1 MKLKLKNTKIIEDIT
16 DENDEVIG
24 KVSFDPK
31 DARAYK
37 VFLNLINLIED
48 YQKKDKKIGDIED
61 LPTGEIKSIEDIE
74 IYKDSFDKL
83 ETKIDNYLELE
94 TEIKKITDEVFGNVS
109 ETFSKI
115 SNSIEPYIELVQWAT
130 PYFKKERS
138 EKVNT
143 YLSKKEDVL

>member
-37 VFLNLINLIED
+37 AFLNLIKLIED
-48 YQKKDKKIGDIED
+48 YQKKDKKIGDIEN
-61 LPTGEIKSIEDIE
+61 LPKEEIKSIEDIE

-83 ETKIDNYLELE
+83 ENKIDNYLELE

-115 SNSIEPYIELVQWAT
+115 SNSIEPYIELVHWAT
-130 PYFKKERS
+130 PYFKKERLN
-138 EKVNT
+138 KVDT

>member
-16 DENDEVIG
+16 NENDEVIG
-24 KVSFDPK
+24 SVSFDPK

-37 VFLNLINLIED
+37 AFLSLIKLIED
-48 YQKKDKKIGDIED
+48 YQRKDKKIGDIEN
-61 LPTGEIKSIEDIE
+61 LPKEEIKSIEDIE

-83 ETKIDNYLELE
+83 ENKIDNYLELE

-109 ETFSKI
+109 ETFSKV

>member
-37 VFLNLINLIED
+37 AFLNLIKLIED
-48 YQKKDKKIGDIED
+48 YQKKEKKIGDIEN
-61 LPTGEIKSIEDIE
+61 LPKEEIKSIEDIE

-83 ETKIDNYLELE
+83 ENKIDNYLELE

-115 SNSIEPYIELVQWAT
+115 SNSIEPYIELVHWAT
-130 PYFKKERS
+130 PYFKKERLN
-138 EKVNT
+138 KVDT

>member
-31 DARAYK
+31 DARVYRT
-37 VFLNLINLIED
+37 FLNLIKLIED
-48 YQKKDKKIGDIED
+48 YQKKDKKIGDIEN
-61 LPTGEIKSIEDIE
+61 LPNEEIKSIEDIE

-83 ETKIDNYLELE
+83 ENKIDNYLELE

-109 ETFSKI
+109 ETFSKV

-130 PYFKKERS
+130 PYFKKERLD
-138 EKVNT
+138 KVNT

>member
-109 ETFSKI
+109 ETFSKV

>member
-37 VFLNLINLIED
+37 AFLNLIKLIED
-48 YQKKDKKIGDIED
+48 YQKKDKKIGDIEN
-61 LPTGEIKSIEDIE
+61 LPKEEIKSIEDIE

-83 ETKIDNYLELE
+83 ENKIDNYLELE
-94 TEIKKITDEVFGNVS
+94 TKIKKITDEVFGNVS

-115 SNSIEPYIELVQWAT
+115 SNSIEPYIELVHWAT
-130 PYFKKERS
+130 PYFKKERLN
-138 EKVNT
+138 KVDT

>member
-24 KVSFDPK
+24 KVSFDPR

-37 VFLNLINLIED
+37 AFLNLINLIED
-48 YQKKDKKIGDIED
+48 YQKKDKKIGDIEN
-61 LPTGEIKSIEDIE
+61 LPNEEIKSIEDIE

-83 ETKIDNYLELE
+83 ENKIDNYLELE

-109 ETFSKI
+109 ETFSKV

-138 EKVNT
+138 DKVNT

>member
-1 MKLKLKNTKIIEDIT
+1 MKLKLKNTKIIEDIIA
-16 DENDEVIG
+16 ENDEVIG

-37 VFLNLINLIED
+37 AFLSLIKLIED
-48 YQKKDKKIGDIED
+48 YQRKDKKIGDIEN
-61 LPTGEIKSIEDIE
+61 LPKEEIKSIEDIE

-83 ETKIDNYLELE
+83 ENKIDNYLELE

-109 ETFSKI
+109 ETFSKV

>member
-24 KVSFDPK
+24 KVSFDPR

-37 VFLNLINLIED
+37 AFLNLIKLIED
-48 YQKKDKKIGDIED
+48 YQKKDKKIGDIEN
-61 LPTGEIKSIEDIE
+61 LPKEEIKSIEDIE

-83 ETKIDNYLELE
+83 ENKIDNYLELE

-115 SNSIEPYIELVQWAT
+115 SNSIEPYIELVHWAT
-130 PYFKKERS
+130 PYFKKERLN
-138 EKVNT
+138 KVDT

>member
-31 DARAYK
+31 DARTYK
-37 VFLNLINLIED
+37 AFLNLIKLIED
-48 YQKKDKKIGDIED
+48 YQKKDKKIGDIEN
-61 LPTGEIKSIEDIE
+61 LPKEEIKSIEDIE

-83 ETKIDNYLELE
+83 ENKIDNYLELE

-115 SNSIEPYIELVQWAT
+115 SNSIEPYIELVHWAT
-130 PYFKKERS
+130 PYFKKERLN
-138 EKVNT
+138 KVDT

>member
-61 LPTGEIKSIEDIE
+61 FPTGEIKSIEDIE

-109 ETFSKI
+109 ETFSKV

>member
-16 DENDEVIG
+16 DENDEIIG

-37 VFLNLINLIED
+37 AFLSLIKLIED
-48 YQKKDKKIGDIED
+48 YQRKDKKIGDIEN
-61 LPTGEIKSIEDIE
+61 LPKEEIKSIEDIE

-83 ETKIDNYLELE
+83 ENKIDNYLELE

-109 ETFSKI
+109 ETFSKV

>member
-1 MKLKLKNTKIIEDIT
+1 MKLKLKNTKIIEDII

-37 VFLNLINLIED
+37 EFLSLIKLIED
-48 YQKKDKKIGDIED
+48 YQRKDKKIGDIEN
-61 LPTGEIKSIEDIE
+61 LPKEEIKSIEDIE

-83 ETKIDNYLELE
+83 ENKIDNYLELE

-109 ETFSKI
+109 ETFSKV

>member
-61 LPTGEIKSIEDIE
+61 LSTGEIKSIEDIE

-109 ETFSKI
+109 ETFSKV